1 MRPVLSEPAQ
11 KWLRAAE
18 DGLTRRTIPLQDL
31 PLEIAAFYHLGY
43 HDARQTAVAELRRL
57 ERDLNYWHHIA
68 TTTEQQRNQQIL
80 DRLHNGLAEADAETW
95 DRLDRDLRLAAVL
108 NTTSSFERRAA

>member
-18 DGLTRRTIPLQDL
+18 DGLTRHTLRLQDL

-43 HDARQTAVAELRRL
+43 HDARQLAAAEIQRL

-95 DRLDRDLRLAAVL
+95 DRLEADLRLAAAL
-108 NTTSSFERRAA
+108 GTTPLLERRAA